1 MKLIGITQRIIE
13 VSEVNEQRDSLDHR
27 LIELVLSLSMLP
39 IPIPNKLITRENS
52 TKDQLIA
59 WLTKINL
66 SGIILSGGEDLGK
79 NLDRDNLEFGIL
91 NWAKSQAVPVL
102 GICRGM
108 QIMGSW
114 AGIELVEIPNHIK
127 TRHQLN
133 GNIQQDVNSFH
144 NFSLKDCP
152 IGFTVMAES
161 SDRAIEAIRH
171 TLLPWEGWMWHPER
185 EIPYSKVDIERI
197 RNLFDVESEPILRPT

>member
-133 GNIQQDVNSFH
+133 GKIQQDVNSFH

>member
-1 MKLIGITQRIIE
+1 MKLIVITQRIIE

-102 GICRGM
+102 GICRGL

-133 GNIQQDVNSFH
+133 GKIQQDVNSFH

-152 IGFTVMAES
+152 SGFTVMAES

>member
-27 LIELVLSLSMLP
+27 LVELVLSLSMLP

-133 GNIQQDVNSFH
+133 GKIQQDVNSFH

-185 EIPYSKVDIERI
+185 EIPYSKVDVERI